1 MITKKSFTG
10 ITIGILAI
18 FFITPMVFA
27 DESREM
33 DHNEVLIRASD
44 ILGIKLT
51 DLHDAL
57 KTAHKEVSAKNIKSR
72 LQNLVEEGEISEL
85 DVEQIT
91 EWKNTQPEGI
101 KSLKKV
107 IETLRSDGNFVRLSK
122 QDLAIKALEMGF
134 VTEIQL
140 NEINDWFNSRPEFLE
155 SIKPYKNKLYLKNK
169 YKGFQS
175 HNYRYNKSWKNPQF
189 NGSDNF
195 PQFDNTQRLQK
206 DLTIPKTNS

>member
-10 ITIGILAI
+10 IIIGILAI

-44 ILGIKLT
+44 ILGIKVT

-101 KSLKKV
+101 KSLKLLPNKEIILNNSNIIIALLKFLLSSIIFFLCNKV
-107 IETLRSDGNFVRLSK
+107 L
-122 QDLAIKALEMGF
+122 
-134 VTEIQL
+134 
-140 NEINDWFNSRPEFLE
+140 
-155 SIKPYKNKLYLKNK
+155 
-169 YKGFQS
+169 
-175 HNYRYNKSWKNPQF
+175 
-189 NGSDNF
+189 
-195 PQFDNTQRLQK
+195 
-206 DLTIPKTNS
+206 

>member
-44 ILGIKLT
+44 ILGIKVT

-134 VTEIQL
+134 ITEIQL
-140 NEINDWFNSRPEFLE
+140 NEINDWFNSRPEVLE
-155 SIKPYKNKLYLKNK
+155 SIKPYKI
-169 YKGFQS
+169 
-175 HNYRYNKSWKNPQF
+175 
-189 NGSDNF
+189 NF
-195 PQFDNTQRLQK
+195 
-206 DLTIPKTNS
+206 I